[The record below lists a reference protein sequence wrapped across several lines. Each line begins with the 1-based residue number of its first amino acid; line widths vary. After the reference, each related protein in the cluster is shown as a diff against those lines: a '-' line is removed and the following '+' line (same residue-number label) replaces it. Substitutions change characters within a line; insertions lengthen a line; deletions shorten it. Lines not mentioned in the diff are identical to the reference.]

1 MDNAVHLERL
11 RQITSVEREFQRRAA
26 EYNNAGGSA
35 SVTADPPNG
44 SHGILANGSSKGK
57 DEEEE
62 MEPRQKKV
70 VSVYL
75 YQLCPPF
82 FNTLLFNTQIYS
94 MVSSS

>member
-1 MDNAVHLERL
+1 MHLERL

-70 VSVYL
+70 IGVNSISIPSFFH
-75 YQLCPPF
+75 PPS
-82 FNTLLFNTQIYS
+82 IRYCCI
-94 MVSSS
+94 

>member
-26 EYNNAGGSA
+26 EYNNAGGA
-35 SVTADPPNG
+35 SMTADPPNG
-44 SHGILANGSSKGK
+44 SHGILANGSSNKGK
-57 DEEEE
+57 DDEEET
-62 MEPRQKKV
+62 EPRQKKV